1 MLPEGKLPSSCISS
15 TLAGSLPLPYF
26 HRMDTSNLP
35 PQIPIIAQ
43 TASPE
48 RSRSFRLWSVFAVVF
63 LLLCVAGFVLLTGLL
78 MKFADGGADPSAYFE
93 IVHKPGTV
101 DDKIAVVPLEG
112 MIIGVSLLGES
123 NDIVQRIKKQLE
135 MAARDKN
142 VKAVILRVDS
152 PGGEVLASDE
162 INKLLADFQRDHKKP
177 VICSMA
183 SLAAS
188 GGYYV
193 AAPCRYIVAHELTIT
208 GSIGVIM
215 QGYNYRGLFD
225 KVGVRPVVYK
235 SGKFKDMLSGSKL
248 PNEVLPEEE
257 AMAQQ
262 LISESYA
269 RFKNIVETGRTA
281 ADKLNGATG
290 RKLDKDW
297 ANFAD
302 GRILT
307 GTQAYNLGFVD
318 KLGDFDVAIAEAKRI
333 AKISGDPTLIRY
345 EQPFTFGN
353 FFKLLGKAETAKV
366 KIDIGMDV
374 PSLKP
379 GRMYFLPTMFT
390 Y

>member
-1 MLPEGKLPSSCISS
+1 MGI
-15 TLAGSLPLPYF
+15 GSILL
-26 HRMDTSNLP
+26 
-35 PQIPIIAQ
+35 
-43 TASPE
+43 
-48 RSRSFRLWSVFAVVF
+48 FAV
-63 LLLCVAGFVLLTGLL
+63 GFVMLVGLL
-78 MKFADGGADPSAYFE
+78 ISAADLNTNPSAYME
-93 IVHKPGTV
+93 IVHKSGTV

-112 MIIGVSLLGES
+112 MIIGVSLMGES
-123 NDIVQRIKKQLE
+123 NDIVQRIKEQLE
-135 MAARDKN
+135 LAARDEY

-162 INKLLADFQRDHKKP
+162 INKLIADFQRDHKKP

-215 QGYNYRGLFD
+215 SGYNYRGLFD

-248 PNEVLPEEE
+248 PEEILPEEA

-262 LISESYA
+262 LILESYG
-269 RFKNIVETGRTA
+269 RFKKIVETGRA
-281 ADKLNGATG
+281 SADKLNGATG
-290 RKLDKDW
+290 RKLDKEW
-297 ANFAD
+297 ASFAD

-333 AKISGDPTLIRY
+333 AGITGSPTIVRY

-353 FFKLLGKAETAKV
+353 FFKLLGKAEHAKV
-366 KIDIGMDV
+366 KIDIGMDA